1 MPLYKVRCI
10 NCKTEAYISR
20 GMFEDHTM
28 DCECGYIMKQV
39 IEMPMISIKK
49 GKNDPRELT
58 QKNWDDLDVTK

>member
-1 MPLYKVRCI
+1 
-10 NCKTEAYISR
+10 
-20 GMFEDHTM
+20 MFEDHTM